1 MELIAMQTN
10 FAVVLRK
17 RKFRS
22 FMAGVSFHERRYF
35 AVHGRPKAID
45 PKADVAALVRIQ
57 NRMWL
62 GEITHL

>member
-1 MELIAMQTN
+1 MQIN
-10 FAVVLRK
+10 FAIVLRK

-22 FMAGVSFHERRYF
+22 FMAGMSFHERRYF
-35 AVHGRPKAID
+35 FIHGRPKAIN